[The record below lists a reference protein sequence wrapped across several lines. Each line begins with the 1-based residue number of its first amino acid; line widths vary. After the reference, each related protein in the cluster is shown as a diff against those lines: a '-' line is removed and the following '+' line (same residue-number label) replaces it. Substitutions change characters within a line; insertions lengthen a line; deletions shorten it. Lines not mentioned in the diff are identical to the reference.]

1 MHTRSSPGTVMDEC
15 GNCFIWPVLC
25 CCFFQNLQS
34 ILSTSGV
41 CVCMRACVHVCVC
54 VCVCDVYVMQ
64 YSVCVC
70 VMYMLCSTVCVCV
83 CVCVMYMLCSTV
95 CVCV

>member
-25 CCFFQNLQS
+25 CFFKISSQYYPL
-34 ILSTSGV
+34 V
-41 CVCMRACVHVCVC
+41 CVCACVRACMRACVRAC

-64 YSVCVC
+64 HKVKVPNFFFGGFICW
-70 VMYMLCSTVCVCV
+70 L
-83 CVCVMYMLCSTV
+83 
-95 CVCV
+95 